1 MYYPL
6 GLPRR
11 LQMPGGAGHGQ
22 VKAIVCNRDRVLFA
36 VLTEKSIWIW
46 FSRPCVPVVVHQRSE
61 ESVTTIGTNQM
72 LEWRHDSSMI
82 VVSVSDL

>member
-1 MYYPL
+1 MVEGAMYYPL

-11 LQMPGGAGHGQ
+11 LSVPGGGAHGQ

-46 FSRPCVPVVVHQRSE
+46 FSR
-61 ESVTTIGTNQM
+61 
-72 LEWRHDSSMI
+72 
-82 VVSVSDL
+82 VSNTMQSLFYYISDVLVY